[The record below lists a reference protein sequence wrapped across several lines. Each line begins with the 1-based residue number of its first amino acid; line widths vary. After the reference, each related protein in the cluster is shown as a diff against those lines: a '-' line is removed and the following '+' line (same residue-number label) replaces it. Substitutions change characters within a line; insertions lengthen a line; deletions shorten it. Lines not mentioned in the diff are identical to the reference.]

1 DYCTNLGIDYIMKHL
16 RYILIVA
23 LVLTTSSIYAQN
35 INDAL
40 RFSEQY
46 SQGTARSMAMGNA
59 FVALGGEIGAISI
72 NPASSG
78 VYKFSEAS
86 ITASLNGLNSTN
98 TYLGNSATKNNTN
111 IDLAN
116 IGVIGTFETGRRSS
130 GLISWNLGIVFNRY
144 QSFYRTDAAFGRTG
158 NSSMLASIANN
169 LNGINARDL
178 DITDSYNPF
187 FNANA
192 SWQSVLAWNAS
203 LLDTLPGTRDQYI
216 AATENLKG
224 TDISMAGE
232 IDQEYFRNVK
242 GSMSEI
248 MLNFGG
254 NFSNKFFFGVN
265 VGIHSVLYRYSET
278 YSESAVNS
286 SQFQS
291 GFRNFSNSY
300 AQKTSGVGFNIKAGI
315 IYLPTKSLRLGAS
328 ISTPT
333 WFYLHD
339 KWAEDISCNF
349 SDGYKQYIESPL
361 GEYNYKINTPLR
373 WNVGAAYTFADKG
386 VLSVDYEQ
394 VNYGKARLKD
404 DSYYYIED
412 FTQENALIEKTLKLS
427 HIVRV
432 GAEVNVSQGVSI
444 RGGYQFYSN
453 PYGTSYN
460 PNHIVSAGLGY
471 STESGYFIDIA
482 YQQKVNASAKTFSL
496 YNDVYDGSNLVYSAP
511 VGETKDKLFNILLTF
526 GIRF

>member
-1 DYCTNLGIDYIMKHL
+1 MKNL
-16 RYILIVA
+16 RYILAAI
-23 LVLTTSSIYAQN
+23 LVITGGAVYAQS

-59 FVALGGEIGAISI
+59 FVALGGDIGAVSI

-78 VYKFSEAS
+78 VFKFSEAS
-86 ITASLNGLNSTN
+86 ITASLNGFNTTNS
-98 TYLGNSATKNNTN
+98 YLGNSVTKNNTN

-116 IGVIGTFETGRRSS
+116 IGVIGTFETGRRTS

-144 QSFYRTDAAFGRTG
+144 QSFYRTDALFGRTG

-169 LNGINARDL
+169 LNGLNAREL
-178 DITDSYNPF
+178 DISDEYDPF
-187 FNANA
+187 LYANA
-192 SWQSVLAWNAS
+192 SWQSILAWNAS

-224 TDISMAGE
+224 QDISMAGE
-232 IDQEYFRNVK
+232 LDQEFYRNVK

-278 YSESAVNS
+278 YSETAVNT

-300 AQKTSGVGFNIKAGI
+300 AQKSSGVGFNIKAGI

-333 WFYLHD
+333 WFYIHD
-339 KWAEDISCNF
+339 RWAEDISCSF
-349 SDGYKQYIESPL
+349 TDGYKQYIESPL

-386 VLSVDYEQ
+386 VLSIDYEQ
-394 VNYGKARLKD
+394 VNYSKAVIKD
-404 DSYYYIED
+404 DSNYYISD
-412 FTQENALIEKTLKLS
+412 FTLENELIKENLKLS
-427 HIVRV
+427 HIIRV
-432 GAEVNVSQGVSI
+432 GAEANVSKGISI

-482 YQQKVNASAKTFSL
+482 YQQKVSASAKTFSL